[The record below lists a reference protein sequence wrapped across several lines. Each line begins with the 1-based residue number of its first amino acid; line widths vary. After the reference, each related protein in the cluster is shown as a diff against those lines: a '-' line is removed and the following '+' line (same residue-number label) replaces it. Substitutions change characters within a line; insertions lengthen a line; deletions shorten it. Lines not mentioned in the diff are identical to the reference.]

1 MFMTAN
7 TPESPNQPGAAG
19 GLSPKE
25 ARYMQVKRIVNGVWL
40 LSGILEGLIA
50 IRVLLKLIGANPNSP
65 FASFVYTVTGPFLA
79 LFRNLVNNPSYQG
92 GVFELTSLIAMIV
105 YSLAT
110 WVVVRLIWLIAY
122 RPESYPA

>member
-1 MFMTAN
+1 
-7 TPESPNQPGAAG
+7 
-19 GLSPKE
+19 
-25 ARYMQVKRIVNGVWL
+25 MQVKRIVNVVWL
-40 LSGILEGLIA
+40 LSGVLEGLIA
-50 IRVLLKLIGANPNSP
+50 IRVLLKLIAANPNSP
-65 FASFVYTVTGPFLA
+65 FASFVYSVTGPFLA
-79 LFRNLVNNPSYQG
+79 LFRNLVTNPMYQG

>member
-1 MFMTAN
+1 MTAN
-7 TPESPNQPGAAG
+7 TPESTDQRQAAW

-25 ARYMQVKRIVNGVWL
+25 ARYIQVKRIVNLVWL

-50 IRVLLKLIGANPNSP
+50 IRILLKLIGANPNSP

-79 LFRNLVNNPSYQG
+79 LFRNLVMNPSYQG

-110 WVVVRLIWLIAY
+110 WVIVRLIWLIAY
-122 RPESYPA
+122 RPESYLA